1 METAER
7 PLRESEGLGAEG
19 APGPGRRFLVQQH
32 PGLSLAAA
40 KRIRKERMGRPKGD
54 EAMQVKILQR
64 SVLVGHERLAVR
76 AQEVLRHNDMG
87 G

>member
-19 APGPGRRFLVQQH
+19 APWPGRRFLVQQH

-54 EAMQVKILQR
+54 EAMQVKILQS
-64 SVLVGHERLAVR
+64 SVLVGTRGWPCGHKKSFATTT
-76 AQEVLRHNDMG
+76 G

>member
-19 APGPGRRFLVQQH
+19 APGRRFLVQQH

-54 EAMQVKILQR
+54 QAMQVKILQR